1 MGGARGRR
9 VREPSSSGNA
19 SRAETEV
26 AGVRITHPE
35 RVAYPE
41 LGVTKLDLARY
52 YVAMGDEAVRHVAGR
67 PLTLVRCPAG
77 VGTSCFY
84 MRHSQVWAPSALR
97 RVDIREKTKTGE
109 YLVADSVEALVSLVQ
124 MNAIEVHTWNSTT
137 THLECPDRVVIDID
151 PGPDVGWDAVVEAAR
166 LVRRLLG
173 ALDLASFVKTTGG
186 RGLHVVVP
194 LAPRAGWHDCLAFA
208 RGLADTIVRHEPARY
223 TTEFRKSGRESK
235 ILVDY
240 LRNNRTNTS
249 IAAFSPRARPGAPV
263 SVPVRWEELGPR
275 LHPASFTVRTVPARI
290 RRLRQDPWRDYW
302 TCEQRL
308 TPALVRA
315 VS

>member
-1 MGGARGRR
+1 MGGGLARRTR
-9 VREPSSSGNA
+9 ARSSSAGGNGG
-19 SRAETEV
+19 ETEV

-52 YVAMGDEAVRHVAGR
+52 YVAIGDEAVRHVAGR
-67 PLTLVRCPAG
+67 PLTLLRCPAG
-77 VGTSCFY
+77 IGTSCFY
-84 MRHSQVWAPSALR
+84 MKHSQVRALSALR

-109 YLVADSVEALVSLVQ
+109 YLVAESVEALVSLVQ
-124 MNAIEVHTWNSTT
+124 MNVIEVHTWNSTM
-137 THLECPDRVVIDID
+137 THLECPDRIVMDID

-166 LVRRLLG
+166 LVRRLLA
-173 ALDLASFVKTTGG
+173 ALDLVSFVKTTGG

-194 LAPRAGWHDCLAFA
+194 LAPRADWHDCLAFA
-208 RGLADTIVRHEPARY
+208 RGLAEAIVRHDPARY
-223 TTEFRKSGRESK
+223 TREFRKSGREAK
-235 ILVDY
+235 ILIDY

-275 LHPASFTVRTVPARI
+275 LAPGAFTVRTVPARI

-302 TCEQRL
+302 TCCQRL